1 MGPANFRRLTPSRSR
16 NVSCSGSRSRS
27 RQPTPSHGHAARRR
41 QPLPQCSSSPS
52 APRPR
57 KDSFGRSVAVRQNYG
72 ECSSSRSSP
81 EQRRGRR
88 RASDSQS
95 DEGRKGPRGSRSM
108 GAYGP
113 GMFNPMMNPMLMGT
127 KGMDM
132 WQGMMGNGSKGI
144 GNAGAMS
151 GLSPGMFPPMWGWPG
166 MPPDSWGRG
175 HRDADD
181 RRRGRR
187 GRSRDRSH
195 DRRDDRSR
203 SSDRGKSVDYL
214 RLPRQI
220 MGRVIG
226 KQGATINS
234 IRESSGARIDAEDK
248 DDDMCEFR
256 IQGSPE
262 AVERARTMILEVA
275 DKSSNGGSRE
285 AGSGDVGGGSG
296 GGPDSGNTNWSS
308 LDFPVSVMG
317 GIIGAR
323 GAKISEIRQASGA
336 RVQVDKE
343 EGRCHVTISGTSD
356 QVARARSLVQN
367 VADEEMHG
375 TSGGGPQA
383 PLRGD
388 TWGGNAA
395 GGGGGN
401 AVSNCLEFPVSAT
414 GRIIGSR
421 GAQISEVRQQSGAK
435 VSIEK
440 LDDCCK
446 VQISGTPEQVDR
458 ARKMIIS
465 IADEGQSIRQAEAR
479 DQMEVPLSMVGRV
492 IGRGGDTIQRLQRE
506 SGAQLD
512 VNTNDGDPCL
522 VRISGSRDACSR
534 ARFLIA
540 EVLDQGSQFSDRG
553 SGGGWGVGA
562 DAAAAWGPLPAYDGL
577 PPPGDGNGSCYGAW
591 QGEWGPMPG
600 MWGQPPHVGG
610 EGGLSGPWDLSED
623 GDGQGSPGDCKER
636 DDRGNTGDQRASGD
650 CIDRSERGNTTD
662 TAVVRP
668 REQKVVLREINVDD
682 L

>member
-1 MGPANFRRLTPSRSR
+1 
-16 NVSCSGSRSRS
+16 
-27 RQPTPSHGHAARRR
+27 
-41 QPLPQCSSSPS
+41 
-52 APRPR
+52 
-57 KDSFGRSVAVRQNYG
+57 
-72 ECSSSRSSP
+72 
-81 EQRRGRR
+81 
-88 RASDSQS
+88 
-95 DEGRKGPRGSRSM
+95 M

-540 EVLDQGSQFSDRG
+540 EVLDRGSHYPDRGGGGSQ
-553 SGGGWGVGA
+553 SGGGWGSGA
-562 DAAAAWGPLPAYDGL
+562 DAAGAWGPLPACYGPGGCYGGM
-577 PPPGDGNGSCYGAW
+577 PPAGDGKGSCCGAW
-591 QGEWGPMPG
+591 QGAWGPMPG
-600 MWGQPPHVGG
+600 MWGQPAAGG
-610 EGGLSGPWDLSED
+610 KGAWGSGSWEVSED
-623 GDGQGSPGDCKER
+623 GDGQGS
-636 DDRGNTGDQRASGD
+636 
-650 CIDRSERGNTTD
+650 RSERRERNDHSDHGDRRACGGRSDHAAQRSTTD
-662 TAVVRP
+662 TAEVKTRDKKAVS
-668 REQKVVLREINVDD
+668 REINLDD